1 MGAECPNGHGRQN
14 IVVLIT
20 PDASN
25 PRKMSEV
32 VAQKL
37 ACGCVVGGEAYE
49 QFKAAAAKVELNRV
63 NAIRKIEEDARKQKA
78 AAYRGFVLNRE
89 ASHAE

>member
-25 PRKMSEV
+25 PKKMSDV
-32 VAQKL
+32 VAWKL
-37 ACGCVVGGEAYE
+37 ACGCVVGGAEYE
-49 QFKAAAAKVELNRV
+49 QFKAAVGQIELDRM
-63 NAIRKIEEDARKQKA
+63 NAIRGIEDEARKKKA
-78 AAYRGFVLNRE
+78 AAYTGFVVGKV
-89 ASHAE
+89 S

>member
-25 PRKMSEV
+25 PKKMSDV
-32 VAQKL
+32 VAWKL
-37 ACGCVVGGEAYE
+37 ACGCVVGGAEYE
-49 QFKAAAAKVELNRV
+49 QFKEAVAEIELDRM
-63 NAIRKIEEDARKQKA
+63 NAIRGIDETARKQKA
-78 AAYRGFVLNRE
+78 AAYTGFVVGKV
-89 ASHAE
+89 S